1 MDQGEAWKQKPKKID
16 EKSEIRKKLILQK
29 SDTELKEPELFCM
42 YYNKIQS
49 ISPQSI
55 FLQHNVFYYSIL
67 YYDLLSDA
75 GC

>member
-1 MDQGEAWKQKPKKID
+1 
-16 EKSEIRKKLILQK
+16 
-29 SDTELKEPELFCM
+29 M

-55 FLQHNVFYYSIL
+55 FLQQHSVFYYSIL

-75 GC
+75 GCWARKQPFSIHWHPDVLRQKADND